1 MDVLTVILIVL
12 LFAASVGGLYLK
24 FDNRALRSSNRVLSE
39 KLEDTMSTMLG
50 MAPAAEVVME
60 LEASTAALK
69 SATEEMERRK
79 ESHERVV
86 GVLIKERDRWQ
97 DMYYAFDRGYDGTVQ
112 FYDAK
117 LAELN
122 ALLARELKKTDKAEM
137 SRRIATVHEI
147 RAKAKAIPVSKVVVG
162 ADGASDLE
170 RQA

>member
-1 MDVLTVILIVL
+1 MDVLTVILTVIA
-12 LFAASVGGLYLK
+12 FASSVGGLYLK

-39 KLEDTMSTMLG
+39 KLEDTMSTMFG

-60 LEASTAALK
+60 LEAAKAELASTR
-69 SATEEMERRK
+69 EEMERRK

-117 LAELN
+117 LAEMH

-137 SRRIATVHEI
+137 SKRIATVHEI
-147 RAKAKAIPVSKVVVG
+147 RAKAKGIHVSKVVVG
-162 ADGASDLE
+162 DDGASDLE
-170 RQA
+170 RQS

>member
-1 MDVLTVILIVL
+1 MDVLIVILIVIA
-12 LFAASVGGLYLK
+12 FASSVGGIYLK

-60 LEASTAALK
+60 LEAAKAELASTQA
-69 SATEEMERRK
+69 EMERRK

-112 FYDAK
+112 FYNNR
-117 LAELN
+117 LAEMH
-122 ALLARELKKTDKAEM
+122 ALLPREVARTDRAEM
-137 SRRIATVHEI
+137 AKRVAAVQEI
-147 RAKAKAIPVSKVVVG
+147 RAKAKGIHVSKVVTG

>member
-1 MDVLTVILIVL
+1 MEIAFIILAL
-12 LFAASVGGLYLK
+12 GTLASFAGFLYLK
-24 FDNRALRSSNRVLSE
+24 FDNRALRSENRVLSE

-60 LEASTAALK
+60 LEAAKAELASTR
-69 SATEEMERRK
+69 EELERRK

-112 FYDAK
+112 FYNNR
-117 LAELN
+117 LAEMH
-122 ALLARELKKTDKAEM
+122 ALLPREISRTNKEEM
-137 SRRIATVHEI
+137 AKRIAAVQEI
-147 RAKAKAIPVSKVVVG
+147 RAKAKGIHVSKVVAG

>member
-1 MDVLTVILIVL
+1 MDVLTVILVAL
-12 LFAASVGGLYLK
+12 LFASSVGGLYLK
-24 FDNRALRSSNRVLSE
+24 FDNRALRSENRVLST

-60 LEASTAALK
+60 LEAAKAALT
-69 SATEEMERRK
+69 STQEEMERRK

-112 FYDAK
+112 FYNNR
-117 LAELN
+117 LSEMH
-122 ALLARELKKTDKAEM
+122 ALLPREMARTDKAEM
-137 SRRIATVHEI
+137 AKRIATVHEI
-147 RAKAKAIPVSKVVVG
+147 RAKAKAIPVSKVVIG

-170 RQA
+170 RLA